1 MAHKKHVI
9 LKKNEDRRLR
19 AGHQW
24 VFSNEVHR
32 VVGAPMAGEI
42 VEILR
47 ADGISLGVGFYHPSS
62 LIAVRLLSQKD
73 EPIDEQFF
81 ERRIRQALAL
91 REKLFPG
98 STVYR
103 VVHGESDFLPGL
115 IIDRYNEYLS
125 IQTFTAGMDQ
135 RLDLIGEVLVSIF
148 APRGIVERNESP
160 LRLME
165 QLPMRKAILRGTVEH
180 TIIDLNGVKFNVEVM
195 EGQKSGFFL
204 DQRDNRISLA
214 SLAKGATVLDCFCNE
229 GGFGMHAAA
238 AGATN
243 VDFVDA
249 QAECIT
255 KAKVN
260 ATLNK
265 LTNVHFE
272 KADAFEFLANAVK
285 EKKTYDIVVLD
296 PPSFTK
302 SKKTLATAL
311 KGYKEINAN
320 GIRLVAPGGFL
331 ATASCSQHVDETMFL
346 SMINESAAKT
356 GRAAQVVSISGAA
369 GDHPTLPSMPET
381 KYLKYA
387 LVRVY

>member
-1 MAHKKHVI
+1 MNPAILHHSSMRDLLDAALAKRDGMHPHETNALRLIDGAGDGLNGLCLETYADRWLLATPHDQPIHPQVLDWLNDRSASCYLKSLDPHHK
-9 LKKNEDRRLR
+9 
-19 AGHQW
+19 
-24 VFSNEVHR
+24 S
-32 VVGAPMAGEI
+32 
-42 VEILR
+42 
-47 ADGISLGVGFYHPSS
+47 SPS
-62 LIAVRLLSQKD
+62 RLLGPEITQPFLIREHGASYEISFQSGYSQ
-73 EPIDEQFF
+73 
-81 ERRIRQALAL
+81 
-91 REKLFPG
+91 
-98 STVYR
+98 
-103 VVHGESDFLPGL
+103 
-115 IIDRYNEYLS
+115 
-125 IQTFTAGMDQ
+125 
-135 RLDLIGEVLVSIF
+135 
-148 APRGIVERNESP
+148 GI
-160 LRLME
+160 
-165 QLPMRKAILRGTVEH
+165 
-180 TIIDLNGVKFNVEVM
+180 
-195 EGQKSGFFL
+195 FL

-346 SMINESAAKT
+346 SMINESASKT